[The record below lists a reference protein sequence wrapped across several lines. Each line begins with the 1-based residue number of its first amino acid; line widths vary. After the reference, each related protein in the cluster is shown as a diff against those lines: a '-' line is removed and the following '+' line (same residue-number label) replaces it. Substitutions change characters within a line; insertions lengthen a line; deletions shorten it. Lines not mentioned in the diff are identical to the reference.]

1 MNTSTEAAN
10 LNWSN
15 ERLLPA
21 FQAPEHLD
29 IYDIRGASHDVQLTL
44 TMLTGL
50 INRPQPRVYLISR
63 DDDNFWLNEVLTSV
77 SHTASPA
84 RGKDILDTLLKTY
97 RDIIQGLIIYD
108 PNFIDSV
115 NIAMMIAGQRD
126 GIVVSPDQAAQLQ
139 QSQDK
144 MPVLADLRN
153 YHWKSRLQAYNWA
166 LDNLRRDASPQ
177 IVAGL
182 NPAQAGALQ
191 SFLVATRAFVYWLD
205 ARDFFPDFTQGLLS
219 ERCLMKRIFKSFGP
233 GAVHL
238 GWFISE
244 PFGVRLTSEA
254 GLLVLASDLF
264 NNLEVWTSVQN
275 MQNGQSSTPISS
287 QVQASQANQNNSL
300 TNERQNEPKA
310 YISFTISDGDNIQY
324 DQHRMAQIW
333 RDPARGTIPLG
344 WTISP
349 ALIQAAPT
357 MAAYYL
363 RTATTNDELLAG
375 PSGAGYMYPSRWP
388 QEQLPGFLQLTGKLM
403 QDMHLAILEVLDAG
417 LLGNLAFTNKDL
429 QQRFVEALKPFG
441 LKGILSGGGQF
452 RARWSTF
459 SGVPVYQNLG
469 LADSVDKTVSLIRNA
484 SPGSKFLNVYVFAFK
499 VTPSDLKQVVQQLGS
514 EYEVV
519 TPGTLLA
526 MIEEVPSPMHNH

>member
-1 MNTSTEAAN
+1 MNISTEAAN

-15 ERLLPA
+15 QRLLPA

-29 IYDIRGASHDVQLTL
+29 IYDIRGASHDVQLTV

-50 INRPQPRVYLISR
+50 INRPQPRVYLIIR

-77 SHTASPA
+77 SHTISPA
-84 RGKDILDTLLKTY
+84 RGNDILDTQLKTY
-97 RDIIQGLIIYD
+97 RDSIQGLIIYD

-115 NIAMMIAGQRD
+115 NIAMMMAGQRD

-144 MPVLADLRN
+144 MPVLADLRT

-166 LDNLRRDASPQ
+166 FDNLRQAASPQ

-182 NPAQAGALQ
+182 NPAMAGALQ

-233 GAVHL
+233 GTVHL

-254 GLLVLASDLF
+254 GLQVLASDFF

-275 MQNGQSSTPISS
+275 MQHGQPSTPISS
-287 QVQASQANQNNSL
+287 QAQASQTDQNNPL

-310 YISFTISDGDNIQY
+310 YVSFTISDGDNIQY

-333 RDPARGTIPLG
+333 LARIKIYNNASWKHLIPL
-344 WTISP
+344 
-349 ALIQAAPT
+349 
-357 MAAYYL
+357 
-363 RTATTNDELLAG
+363 
-375 PSGAGYMYPSRWP
+375 
-388 QEQLPGFLQLTGKLM
+388 
-403 QDMHLAILEVLDAG
+403 VL
-417 LLGNLAFTNKDL
+417 K
-429 QQRFVEALKPFG
+429 
-441 LKGILSGGGQF
+441 
-452 RARWSTF
+452 
-459 SGVPVYQNLG
+459 
-469 LADSVDKTVSLIRNA
+469 
-484 SPGSKFLNVYVFAFK
+484 VF
-499 VTPSDLKQVVQQLGS
+499 
-514 EYEVV
+514 
-519 TPGTLLA
+519 
-526 MIEEVPSPMHNH
+526 